1 MSLNWDV
8 GTVFDDAFTLNE
20 VDWQTLE
27 SYLGEDQLRSLLFCI
42 PRDPTVPGIPRPKVL
57 EKETGYFE
65 PHAFLNDG
73 IVSLIQ
79 LPGCERYLK
88 AFS

>member
-1 MSLNWDV
+1 MSLNLDV

-42 PRDPTVPGIPRPKVL
+42 PRDAAVPGISRPKVL
-57 EKETGYFE
+57 GKETGVFE

-73 IVSLIQ
+73 ILSFLNDNDT
-79 LPGCERYLK
+79 
-88 AFS
+88 SST